1 MNDDQFFILERLDR
15 AIADDYRL
23 LKLLNREINSP
34 ELAEATHCIDIAYEK
49 ISKVLVDHLKELKE
63 LPQKENEECTP

>member
-15 AIADDYRL
+15 TIADDYRL

-34 ELAEATHCIDIAYEK
+34 ELAEAIHCIDIAYEK
-49 ISKVLVDHLKELKE
+49 ISKVLVGHLKRIEGATAKGE
-63 LPQKENEECTP
+63 